1 MHIVVVNR
9 WPRFPDDG
17 RRWDFSLGRFEEFVD
32 HERHRVSYVVD
43 AVGATGVLADPERI
57 AGLVEVPDVNDFEA
71 LSTAVR
77 KLADE
82 VGPVDRLI
90 AVSEFTLGI
99 AAEVREALG
108 IPGPRPAEVAVY
120 RNKVRMKELIAEA
133 GIRAPRFTSCDSTEA
148 ALDFARTTG
157 YPLILKPVAGAAS
170 MGVHRVD
177 DEAALTAL
185 LEGADT
191 AGLELEE
198 FVEGPIYHVDGFAD
212 EQGGIP
218 FMAVSRYINDCL
230 SYEAGG
236 QPLGSVVVQASPLR
250 ARMEEFARRCVAA
263 LGMTSMPFHLEL
275 FLTPDDEL
283 VFLEI
288 AGRIGGAEVPYLTE
302 KLFGV
307 NLFQPWLEALCEGR
321 ATLPAQAGDP
331 SGGWLIIPKPSGL
344 PAKVVSSTPMSGKLP
359 TVWKELVPEPG
370 EILQP
375 GGSYD
380 ALHSGRFILVGDEAA
395 VEADIRRIIAEFRI
409 ETVPVSE

>member
-9 WPRFPDDG
+9 WPRFPDG
-17 RRWDFSLGRFEEFVD
+17 QRWDFSLGRFEELID

-43 AVGATGVLADPERI
+43 PTGATGVLADPARI
-57 AGLVEVPDVNDFEA
+57 AALVEIDDVNDFEA
-71 LSTAVR
+71 LCSAVR
-77 KLADE
+77 KVTDQ

-108 IPGPRPAEVAVY
+108 IPGPRTEDVAVY
-120 RNKVRMKELIAEA
+120 RNKLRMKELVAEA
-133 GIRAPRFTSCDSTEA
+133 GIRVPRFASCDTAESAVT
-148 ALDFARTTG
+148 FARTTG
-157 YPLILKPVAGAAS
+157 FPLILKPVSGAAS

-177 DEAALTAL
+177 DEETLITL
-185 LEGADT
+185 LDQIDT
-191 AGLELEE
+191 GDYELEE
-198 FVEGPIYHVDGFAD
+198 FIDGTIHHVDGFAGED
-212 EQGGIP
+212 AQIP

-230 SYEAGG
+230 AFEAGG

-250 ARMEEFARRCVAA
+250 SRIEEFARRCIAG

-275 FLTPDDEL
+275 FVTPDEDL

-307 NLFQPWLEALCEGR
+307 NLFQVWLDALCEEKV
-321 ATLPAQAGDP
+321 ALPPMSGDP
-331 SGGWLIIPKPSGL
+331 SGGWLIIPKPDGL
-344 PAKVVSSTPMSGKLP
+344 PARVVTSTPMREEFA
-359 TVWKELVPEPG
+359 TIWRELVPSPG
-370 EILQP
+370 EVLQP

-380 ALHSGRFILVGDEAA
+380 AVHSGRFILTGDEAT
-395 VEADIRRIIAEFRI
+395 VEEDIRKIIAGFHI
-409 ETVPVSE
+409 EVVPVSE